1 MALPI
6 TGAVAPMSA
15 GGAAAVSGGIGGM
28 GTALMG
34 AMGGPVGLGLGALSM
49 GLNLMQQDAQNKA
62 RQQDYLNQ
70 TAFQDAATE
79 FNTWQAS
86 FNAQRTDL
94 NQQYRY
100 WGDTVRNNQQMAYTQ
115 QMRAVEFA
123 KELQQ
128 AETVFQTR
136 ASAMADYA
144 NQSQAMQAQL
154 QERGMAEAVAVQQ
167 YRYRALQASAAYQA
181 SGQEGQSMDRYV
193 SNYARQAG
201 DYAALKQIEA
211 GLREG
216 QYTRQQQGQIAQYLS
231 RYNSQQFYERQPY
244 MDPVAPFPPLP
255 TLVTPAGP
263 TMTGAKPAGMS
274 GYQVGSALL
283 GGVNTALNFGS
294 QVGKLAQG

>member
-6 TGAVAPMSA
+6 TGAAAPMSA

-79 FNTWQAS
+79 FNIWQAS
-86 FNAQRTDL
+86 FNAERADL

-167 YRYRALQASAAYQA
+167 YRYRALQASAAYRA

-193 SNYARQAG
+193 NNYARQAG